1 VTPSKLEQDRAA
13 PVDRDFA
20 NGFLLA
26 QKFTHDRERM
36 LDFVESEL
44 FHSETLFLFRGVR
57 TKMYSSW
64 GEGSAP
70 NLP

>member
-1 VTPSKLEQDRAA
+1 VTA

-20 NGFLLA
+20 IGFLVA
-26 QKFTHDRERM
+26 QKFPHDRERM
-36 LDFVESEL
+36 LDFVEIEL
-44 FHSETLFLFRGVR
+44 FHSETTFQFRGVR
-57 TKMYSSW
+57 NEDVLVV